1 MYIWPHQA
9 QSDVVE
15 KVLSMY
21 KSGDMTAEMAE
32 NLLPEPLGN
41 YIKEND
47 LQMIKRMKTTE
58 SLSSEKSDK
67 EFAA

>member
-1 MYIWPHQA
+1 M
-9 QSDVVE
+9 VE

-67 EFAA
+67 EFAT